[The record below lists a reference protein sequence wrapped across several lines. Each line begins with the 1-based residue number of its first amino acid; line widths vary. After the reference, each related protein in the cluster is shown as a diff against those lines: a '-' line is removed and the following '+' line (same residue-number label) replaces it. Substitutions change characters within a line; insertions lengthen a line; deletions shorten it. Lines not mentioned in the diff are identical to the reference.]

1 MAYEAENQAVSRDML
16 DEKDCLSGNI
26 SPSSEE
32 GIMASN
38 SQVRIPNTYGICR
51 LILEVDGNKFV
62 PLLIFS

>member
-16 DEKDCLSGNI
+16 DEEDCLSGNI

-38 SQVRIPNTYGICR
+38 SQVRIPNTYGLCR
-51 LILEVDGNKFV
+51 LILDLDRDKFV
-62 PLLIFS
+62 LLLIFS